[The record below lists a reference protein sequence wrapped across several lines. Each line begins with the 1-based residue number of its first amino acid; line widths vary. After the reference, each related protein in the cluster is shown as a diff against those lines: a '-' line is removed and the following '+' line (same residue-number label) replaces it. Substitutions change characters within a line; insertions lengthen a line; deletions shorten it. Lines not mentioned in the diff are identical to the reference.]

1 MCVIISGKAK
11 DIKHDEIKKA
21 LAQNPDGN
29 GFIMVHGD
37 GKIDWAKGVD
47 VTKLYEV
54 ITTNPN
60 SYIAIHARIA
70 TSGGISKAMTHPF
83 ASPSGRYLFMH
94 NGILRDSRFNGTAK
108 ISDTAQLAELLDD
121 KTIRGDLSAI
131 AKNNSSR
138 FVLVDSHTGEV
149 RHYGKWLM
157 TDDINRSNE
166 NHLNT
171 YNYNYG
177 YSRGGGGYTYNTAA
191 GSTNKSSQTATT
203 PKSTATSKTKSKK
216 AKKTIKTASKAP
228 KTVARRDT
236 SKAYGTHAKS
246 DYTAVE
252 SDFFFSDTDVQDI
265 LNTFGRDEVIKLTLD
280 FHNINEQ
287 AFASLSKDE
296 QNELVLEAVI

>member
-29 GFIMVHGD
+29 GFIMVHSD
-37 GKIDWAKGVD
+37 GKVDWAKGVD

-54 ITTNPN
+54 ITDNPN

-83 ASPSGRYLFMH
+83 ASPSGRYLLMH

-108 ISDTAQLAELLDD
+108 VSDTAQLAGLLDD
-121 KTIRGDLSAI
+121 EAIRGDLSAI

-149 RHYGKWLM
+149 RHYGKWTM
-157 TDDINRSNE
+157 TDDVSRSNE

-177 YSRGGGGYTYNTAA
+177 YSRGYTYNTA
-191 GSTNKSSQTATT
+191 GNTNKSSQTATT
-203 PKSTATSKTKSKK
+203 PKTATTSKTKSKK
-216 AKKTIKTASKAP
+216 AKKTTKTASKAP

-236 SKAYGTHAKS
+236 TKAYGTHAKN
-246 DYTAVE
+246 DYSASGE
-252 SDFFFSDTDVQDI
+252 DFFFSDTDVQDI
-265 LNTFGRDEVIKLTLD
+265 LNTFGRDEVMKLTLD
-280 FHNINEQ
+280 FHNLNEQ
-287 AFASLSKDE
+287 AFTSLSKDE
-296 QNELVLEAVI
+296 QNELILEAVI